1 MHVWSLRRGVTGYST
16 EEGESRP
23 RASFYGRN
31 YAFVLLNK
39 SFKINTR
46 CFCDVL
52 VFDDE
57 MFIATRCK
65 RACSIARHVTV
76 KHGHSQCLLHV
87 YTKKRKDFGR
97 LVHFLSS
104 SSCSDVLRL
113 DVFAFFFSYFCL
125 LCLSTV
131 FLSVCLVGKF
141 KLSAHKT
148 FTVSN

>member
-1 MHVWSLRRGVTGYST
+1 MWSLRRGVTGYSA

-46 CFCDVL
+46 CFRDVL

-57 MFIATRCK
+57 MLIATHCK
-65 RACSIARHVTV
+65 RACFIARHVTV

-87 YTKKRKDFGR
+87 YTKKKDFGG
-97 LVHFLSS
+97 LVHLLSS
-104 SSCSDVLRL
+104 SSCSDLLCL
-113 DVFAFFFSYFCL
+113 DVFAFFFSYLCL
-125 LCLSTV
+125 LCLSTL
-131 FLSVCLVGKF
+131 FLSVCLFSWKIY
-141 KLSAHKT
+141 T
-148 FTVSN
+148 ECRQNIYCI